1 MSDSRQS
8 RPVESGI
15 LDAMHSAVPLTV
27 LYFGTPVV
35 LISSRNP
42 DGSTNVAPMSSAWW
56 LGQTAVIG
64 MADAS
69 QTAANLKREGEGV
82 LNLVPSALAAAV
94 DRLALTT
101 GRAEVPGYKAETGYR
116 HVSDKFA
123 AAGLTPQPSAQ
134 VGADRIAE
142 CPIQLE
148 CRVLAAHP
156 LLDGETRATT
166 FQLQVLRAYVAEEL
180 RVPGT
185 HHIDADAWDPLIMKF
200 CDFYGD
206 GVNLRSSRL
215 ADAWQMPGPPGLLLP
230 RSA

>member
-1 MSDSRQS
+1 
-8 RPVESGI
+8 
-15 LDAMHSAVPLTV
+15 MHSAVPLSV

-35 LISSRNP
+35 LISTRNP
-42 DGSTNVAPMSSAWW
+42 DGTTNVAPMSSAWW
-56 LGQTAVIG
+56 LGQTAVVG

-69 QTAANLKREGEGV
+69 QTTANLKREGEGV
-82 LNLVPSALAAAV
+82 LNLVPSTMADQV

-101 GRAEVPGYKAETGYR
+101 GRPDMPTYKAGMGYR
-116 HVSDKFA
+116 HVADKFA
-123 AAGLTPQPSAQ
+123 VAGLTPQPSAL
-134 VGADRIAE
+134 VNADRVAE

-148 CRVLAAHP
+148 CRVVAAHP

-206 GVNLRSSRL
+206 GVNVRSSRL
-215 ADAWQMPGPPGLLLP
+215 AGAWQMPARPAPLP
-230 RSA
+230 RTA